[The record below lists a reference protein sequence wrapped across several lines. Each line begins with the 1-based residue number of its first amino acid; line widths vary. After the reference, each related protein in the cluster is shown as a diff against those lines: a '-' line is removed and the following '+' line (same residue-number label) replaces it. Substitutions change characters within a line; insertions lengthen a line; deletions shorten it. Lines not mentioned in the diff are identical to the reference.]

1 MISRRKIV
9 VTALAA
15 AAGVFVLV
23 TQISASGGAN
33 AAAPAPRFPAFISMS
48 GFTPPVTPRGVAVDK
63 VGNVYVSVGQ
73 VRVEGDKKVE
83 YILIWK
89 FTPSGRGPS
98 PFAEIGQG
106 TIGGLAVSANGDL
119 YVAMAAGLD
128 KGVWRVD
135 REGQKELLPNS
146 NQIFFANG
154 LAFDNRGTL
163 YVTES
168 VSPSIITLQG
178 KPAGQGGIW
187 RIPRGGQAEL
197 WMRDELLRGTG
208 ALGQPVWIGAN
219 GIAYDHGNLYV
230 TNTEKGT
237 VMRIPVQKDGSAG
250 VPEVWSLQEVWES
263 PLAGAPLPA
272 MGDGLVL
279 DVHGNLYVA
288 VLTRSA
294 VVRINAHNLSQETV
308 AVFMGLSPVGPPP
321 DAPLDFPAS
330 LCFGTGKGERT
341 NLFVTNLG
349 MGTVFVPLLPS
360 PWNQLQLPWAGPGL
374 VKINAGFPG
383 QAFHGQAGEDRFHRE
398 RR

>member
-1 MISRRKIV
+1 MVISRRKIV
-9 VTALAA
+9 VAALAV

-23 TQISASGGAN
+23 TQIGASGGAN
-33 AAAPAPRFPAFISMS
+33 AAAPAPRFPAFIPLP
-48 GFTPPVTPRGVAVDK
+48 GVTPRGVAVDK

-73 VRVEGDKKVE
+73 VRVEGDKNVE

-154 LAFDNRGTL
+154 LAFDDRGAL

-168 VSPSIITLQG
+168 VSVTSLPPQG
-178 KPAGQGGIW
+178 PGSIW

-237 VMRIPVQKDGSAG
+237 VMRIRVQKDGSAG

-294 VVRINAHNLSQETV
+294 VVRINAQNLSQETV

-321 DAPLDFPAS
+321 DAPFDFPAS
-330 LCFGTGKGERT
+330 LAFGTGKGERT
-341 NLFVTNLG
+341 NLFITNLG
-349 MGTVFVPLLPS
+349 MGTVFVPRLPS
-360 PWNQLQLPWAGPGL
+360 PWNQLKLPWAGPGL

-383 QAFHGQAGEDRFHRE
+383 QPFHGEAGENRFHRE